1 MPSELY
7 RHKKTGNIY
16 KVVSFCG
23 KIEATWEDAVIYHR
37 LDEPETD
44 LIARPSAEFFDG
56 RFEPMGPA
64 PKVQVFDP
72 LADIE
77 EFHTKFDLP
86 ALHPM
91 GALDK
96 ETMEFRR
103 KFLQEEIDEWW
114 KHQCAAYDETTRPL
128 LDRDEANYAYHLEE
142 ALDGLVDL
150 AYVLFGTVY
159 LHGFGPVFAE
169 AWRRV
174 HEGGNMTKVRAALDG
189 SNSKRGSS
197 LDVVKPAGWEK
208 PTHSDLVEYND
219 IHESHFDRA

>member
-7 RHKKTGNIY
+7 RHKKTGHIY

-37 LDEPETD
+37 LDGPATE

-64 PKVQVFDP
+64 PKDPGFDP
-72 LADIE
+72 LRDIE
-77 EFHTKFDLP
+77 EFHTRFDLP

-96 ETMEFRR
+96 ETEEFRR
-103 KFLQEEIDEWW
+103 KFLQEELDEWL
-114 KHQCAAYDETTRPL
+114 KNQKLAYDETTRPMFA
-128 LDRDEANYAYHLEE
+128 RDEANYTYHLEE

-174 HEGGNMTKVRAALDG
+174 HDANMQKVRAEFD
-189 SNSKRGSS
+189 SDSKRGSS

-208 PTHSDLVEYND
+208 PTHSDLVECND
-219 IHESHFDRA
+219 IHQSHSDRA

>member
-7 RHKKTGNIY
+7 RHKKTGHIY

-37 LDEPETD
+37 LDGPATE
-44 LIARPSAEFFDG
+44 LIARPSSEFFDG

-64 PKVQVFDP
+64 PKDPGFDP
-72 LADIE
+72 LGDIE
-77 EFHTKFDLP
+77 EFHTRFYLEP
-86 ALHPM
+86 NHPM
-91 GALDK
+91 GALSNDTAK
-96 ETMEFRR
+96 FRY
-103 KFLQEEIDEWW
+103 KFLCEEMEEWW
-114 KHQCAAYDETTRPL
+114 KHQCAAYDETTRPMFA
-128 LDRDEANYAYHLEE
+128 RDEANYTYHLEE

-159 LHGFGPVFAE
+159 LHGFKGIFAE

-174 HEGGNMTKVRAALDG
+174 HAANMQKVRAELD
-189 SNSKRGSS
+189 SDSKRGSS

-208 PTHSDLVEYND
+208 PTHTDLVECND
-219 IHESHFDRA
+219 IHQSHSDRA

>member
-1 MPSELY
+1 MPNKLY
-7 RHKKTGNIY
+7 RHVKTDHVYEVLSEN
-16 KVVSFCG
+16 G
-23 KIEATWEDAVIYHR
+23 KLEAEWEDAVIYR
-37 LDEPETD
+37 RYRQPDSP
-44 LIARPSAEFFDG
+44 LIARSKAEFFDG
-56 RFEPMGPA
+56 RFVPMGPA
-64 PKVQVFDP
+64 NSEPVFDP

-103 KFLQEEIDEWW
+103 KFLQEELDEWW

-128 LDRDEANYAYHLEE
+128 LDRDEANYTFHLEE
-142 ALDGLVDL
+142 VLDGMIDL

-159 LHGFGPVFAE
+159 LHGFQDVFAE
-169 AWRRV
+169 GWRRV
-174 HEGGNMTKVRAALDG
+174 HAANMAKVRAELDTD
-189 SNSKRGSS
+189 SKRGST

-208 PTHSDLVEYND
+208 PTHTDLVECND
-219 IHESHFDRA
+219 IHQSHADRA